1 MEFFLGAFE
10 RDWERRRAALLHEL
24 QMGEHEDLDWDRPRR
39 GGVAH
44 LPAGVGG
51 WGGARRQGR
60 VVAFRGTGGGRPMHA
75 RFAALARGS
84 QPAVV
89 KLASYGGG
97 IRAAAMMSYASRSG
111 ELPVENEKG
120 ERIIGKQ
127 ALAELR
133 GDWEHLFDNRTA
145 SRDVGMFHASITLA
159 SVAGMDDREEFAR
172 EILKAGLGDRRFVY
186 AVEEKNAGELEV
198 RGVVVLRDPGGERL
212 TADAKATAIVQE
224 RVDNSDVGREAEV
237 RFWFRGYGNGV
248 EFATAR
254 VRDLV
259 ERMQQGVVRDET
271 ARIIGD
277 FEKAGDLVQKEWRRE
292 LHSRKGRDVMHLI
305 VSARAGTDVTAFQ
318 AAVRDFLGEQFG
330 GHRYVFALHDPADDP
345 KETEQGGRRPH
356 IHAHVI
362 VTMRSETGDRIVT
375 SPQIFRQWR
384 ALMAEKA
391 REHGIDMEMTDRREF
406 GNPPAYGR
414 NQVRPVSYA
423 GRTEHEGTSRA
434 TQVRYDAKRTNRH
447 SAARSVRSAGYA
459 VEAVQAWSEIK
470 HADPDKAVAD
480 FATAQIDRLQMALR
494 ESHIDIDKF
503 ENSHNVT
510 NMNANMVE
518 LEKLVAAGGLPMR
531 SMTRTEFEA
540 YEKRVE
546 AVLATV
552 EAAIEPV
559 EKKDFDEI
567 AATAREVV
575 DIRREYLELSEQQA
589 QAERLEAAPQG
600 QGERDAPRPPQ
611 DAVKFQMA
619 ERASADGTVDGKV
632 KDNPDR
638 GRFDGEARV
647 SRDDLFDSAI
657 ARHGER
663 AVREGDEILAGYDAA
678 TQSLERATTRF
689 SNEYSRS
696 DLSDDER
703 ATIRADYLAASSRY
717 DAVLQRYAR
726 EALDGNTYL
735 YEQSKGEENLQEALK
750 EEAQHRA
757 SQQAIDMYDPIRNL
771 PARQHDE
778 QMVRAGDELFARID
792 AARIAAH
799 RLYDPENRDGRSPA
813 SSLAETETERDARIA
828 KLSEAET
835 RYADLLRE
843 AARAALDGNGY
854 IRDMATIRHDLN
866 NEIHMESR
874 RRAEAEQERDDNV
887 RVTSGRSEPGSRA
900 ARLNEEYRADPPQQQ
915 VPRLRELEREVEQR
929 HDRERSEQER

>member
-1 MEFFLGAFE
+1 MRE
-10 RDWERRRAALLHEL
+10 
-24 QMGEHEDLDWDRPRR
+24 
-39 GGVAH
+39 
-44 LPAGVGG
+44 
-51 WGGARRQGR
+51 
-60 VVAFRGTGGGRPMHA
+60 
-75 RFAALARGS
+75 
-84 QPAVV
+84 
-89 KLASYGGG
+89 
-97 IRAAAMMSYASRSG
+97 
-111 ELPVENEKG
+111 
-120 ERIIGKQ
+120 
-127 ALAELR
+127 
-133 GDWEHLFDNRTA
+133 DWEHLFDNRTA
-145 SRDVGMFHASITLA
+145 SRDVGMFQASVTVTSIASI
-159 SVAGMDDREEFAR
+159 DDRHEFVR
-172 EILKAGLGDRRFVY
+172 EILRAGLGERRFVY
-186 AVEEKNAGELEV
+186 AFKEKSAGEFEV
-198 RGVVVLRDPGGERL
+198 HGVVVLRDPGGERL
-212 TADAKATAIVQE
+212 TADAKATATVQE
-224 RVDNSDVGREAEV
+224 RVDNSDVGRSAEV
-237 RFWFRGYGNGV
+237 RFRFRGYGNGV

-259 ERMQQGVVRDET
+259 ERAPQGDVRDGT

-277 FEKAGDLVQKEWRRE
+277 FETAGDLVQKEWRRE

-305 VSARAGTDVTAFQ
+305 VSARAGTDVKAFQ

-330 GHRYVFALHDPADDP
+330 GHRYVFALHDPTDDP
-345 KETEQGGRRPH
+345 KEMGQGGRRPH
-356 IHAHVI
+356 IHVHAI

-375 SPQIFRQWR
+375 SPQVFRQWR

-406 GNPPAYGR
+406 GNPPAYAR

-423 GRTEHEGTSRA
+423 GRTEHEGTSRVA
-434 TQVRYDAKRTNRH
+434 QARYDGKRANRH
-447 SAARSVRSAGYA
+447 SAARSARSAGYA
-459 VEAVQAWSEIK
+459 VEAVQAWDEVMR
-470 HADPDKAVAD
+470 ATPDKANAD
-480 FATAQIDRLQMALR
+480 FAAAQIGRLQAALR
-494 ESHIDIDKF
+494 ESQIDIGKF
-503 ENSHNVT
+503 ENSHNAT
-510 NMNANMVE
+510 NLKANMVE

-540 YEKRVE
+540 YEKRIE

-575 DIRREYLELSEQQA
+575 EIRREYLELSERQA

-611 DAVKFQMA
+611 DAVKFQVA

-678 TQSLERATTRF
+678 AQSLERATTRF

-696 DLSDDER
+696 DLEDER
-703 ATIRADYLAASSRY
+703 ATIRADYLAESNRY

-750 EEAQHRA
+750 EETQHRA
-757 SQQAIDMYDPIRNL
+757 SQRAIDMYDPTRNL

-792 AARIAAH
+792 AARIAVH
-799 RLYDPENRDGRSPA
+799 RLYEPENRDSRSPA
-813 SSLAETETERDARIA
+813 SSLAERETERDARIA
-828 KLSEAET
+828 KLNEAEV
-835 RYADLLRE
+835 RYAILLQE
-843 AARAALDGNGY
+843 AARAAIDGNGY

-874 RRAEAEQERDDNV
+874 RRAEAEQGRDDNV
-887 RVTSGRSEPGSRA
+887 RVTSGPSEPGSRA
-900 ARLNEEYRADPPQQQ
+900 AKLNEEYRADPPQQQ
-915 VPRLRELEREVEQR
+915 VPRLSELEREIDER
-929 HDRERSEQER
+929 HDRERDERER